1 MVKRVMIGE
10 RLASSLDV
18 IYDSSFVNSG
28 GNGGSKIF
36 IHHIV
41 VHKLNDKNYLQE
53 F

>member
-1 MVKRVMIGE
+1 MVKPTMTGE

-18 IYDSSFVNSG
+18 ISDSSLVNSS

-36 IHHIV
+36 IHHIT
-41 VHKLNDKNYLQE
+41 VHKLNDKNYLQG